1 MSSDYDVEE
10 VRSRVQAEVDALT
23 DSQIRTFQ
31 HSRSAME
38 NWIYRT
44 ARAIGRII
52 SAPFRWIASL
62 IEGFL
67 DGLFGR

>member
-1 MSSDYDVEE
+1 MSDDYDVEG
-10 VRSRVQAEVDALT
+10 VRRRVQAEVDALT

-31 HSRSAME
+31 RSHSTME
-38 NWIYRT
+38 SWIYRT

-52 SAPFRWIASL
+52 SAPIRWLVNL

-67 DGLFGR
+67 DGFFGR